1 MVKEEDWMFA
11 ERIEASIG
19 EALSAIDRLADRNQ
33 AKVLEAFS
41 EEQIADTHLFGST
54 GYGYDDRGREKLDAL
69 FARVFGAQAGL
80 VRPMIVSGTHA
91 LSLGLFALLRPGD
104 HLLYVTGMPYDT
116 LHSVIGLRG
125 EGQGSLRE
133 FGVTFD
139 AVALCEDG
147 TPDYEAIGKAI
158 NKNTKVVAI
167 QRSAGYAWR
176 PALTMKQIAKIVEV
190 VKKAAPKCLTF
201 VDNCYGE
208 FTDFVE
214 PPEVG
219 VDLTVGSLIKN
230 PGGGLAP
237 TGGYL
242 VGTKVAIEQ
251 VAYRLTA
258 PGIGAECGSYEN
270 YRLFYQGLFI
280 APHTVAQALKCN
292 LFAAKALSEAGF
304 SCAPKV
310 SEPRNDIVL
319 RIALQ
324 SAKNLVAFCQ
334 AIQRCSPIDSHV
346 IPEPW
351 PMPGYAD
358 PVIMAAGAFVQ
369 GSSIELSADGPLREP
384 YIAYLQGGLTYSHGK
399 IAILQA
405 IRDLKAVTFRD

>member
-1 MVKEEDWMFA
+1 MFA
-11 ERIEASIG
+11 KRIEASIG
-19 EALSAIDRLADRNQ
+19 EALSAIDHLADRNQ
-33 AKVLEAFS
+33 AKVLQAFS
-41 EEQIADTHLFGST
+41 QEQIADTHLFGST

-104 HLLYVTGMPYDT
+104 HLLYATGMPYDT

-147 TPDYEAIGKAI
+147 VPDYEAIGKAI

-176 PALTMKQIAKIVEV
+176 PALTMVQIAKIVEL
-190 VKKAAPKCLTF
+190 VKKVAPQCLTF

-208 FTDFVE
+208 FTDLVE

-242 VGTKVAIEQ
+242 VGTKEAIEQ

-270 YRLFYQGLFI
+270 YRLFYQGLFM
-280 APHTVAQALKCN
+280 APHTVAQALKCS

-304 SCAPKV
+304 NCAPKV

-351 PMPGYAD
+351 QMPGYAD

-384 YIAYLQGGLTYSHGK
+384 YLAYLQGGLTYSHGK